1 MSKEAVRGV
10 EFGAFLF
17 SWNLVAGFP
26 NCLAF
31 VPTTGGGVL
40 LWGGS
45 SQTVFACDRY
55 FGSRLGQKAQGR
67 VVVGY
72 APPKPEQTGVVK
84 SVEREKGL
92 VGTTNFQSTPA
103 DLLWTQSEVR
113 VLDLGFDLGTTT
125 SLQSGGC
132 SGKK

>member
-1 MSKEAVRGV
+1 M
-10 EFGAFLF
+10 
-17 SWNLVAGFP
+17 
-26 NCLAF
+26 
-31 VPTTGGGVL
+31 L

-55 FGSRLGQKAQGR
+55 LGSRLGQKAQGR

-113 VLDLGFDLGTTT
+113 DLDLGFDLGTTT